1 MGIKGMV
8 ARRVVPI
15 LLDVISRVPLSSSN
29 RSRMPARPTR
39 APEKPSPKRCNNSAD
54 IPHPQ
59 SAEYRRSWFP
69 PFAKSTRRVGHP
81 PGAAPNI
88 SGTEVQK
95 LGHYY

>member
-39 APEKPSPKRCNNSAD
+39 APEKPSPKRCNKSIGPTVLSASPSSSD
-54 IPHPQ
+54 D
-59 SAEYRRSWFP
+59 AFKAVDDYRESVRQC
-69 PFAKSTRRVGHP
+69 ALGNR
-81 PGAAPNI
+81 AACD
-88 SGTEVQK
+88 
-95 LGHYY
+95 